1 MLNLQAL
8 IDGPETSVPRQAL
21 SYKNMVL
28 TPFVLKKLP
37 RNAGSGAVSKVWKAS
52 EVSEKWEKSGWAQKR
67 ARQEKRKA
75 LSDFD
80 RFKVRRSMTATLST
94 IQ

>member
-1 MLNLQAL
+1 
-8 IDGPETSVPRQAL
+8 
-21 SYKNMVL
+21 MVL

-80 RFKVRRSMTATLST
+80 RFKVQLLKSQRRRNVAKELKKSKA
-94 IQ
+94 